1 MTERKPVFN
10 PQTVTSKKRLQKK
23 GQSKNKGLALFQRK
37 KRQTQ
42 VHERYALRHEPHKV
56 SYRSC
61 FLASFW

>member
-23 GQSKNKGLALFQRK
+23 GSQKIKGWHCFNEK
-37 KRQTQ
+37 KSQTQ

>member
-10 PQTVTSKKRLQKK
+10 PQTVTSKKKVAKK
-23 GQSKNKGLALFQRK
+23 GQSKNKGLVLFQRK
-37 KRQTQ
+37 KNQTQ